1 MLRKII
7 TTTGESA
14 AILLPKEYLE
24 KMGIDIGDE
33 IDMSIKGQTLILR
46 PLDNSER
53 AQKIDEVTKIVFKRR
68 KSAYEKLAKEL
79 E

>member
-7 TTTGESA
+7 TAAGGSA
-14 AILLPKEYLE
+14 AILLPQECLE

-33 IDMSIKGQTLILR
+33 IDMSIKGRTLILR
-46 PLDNSER
+46 PLDDSER
-53 AQKIDEVTKIVFKRR
+53 AQKIDAFTKAVFKRR

-79 E
+79 D

>member
-1 MLRKII
+1 MLCKII
-7 TTTGESA
+7 AAVGESP
-14 AILLPKEYLE
+14 AIMLPQEYLK

-33 IDMSIKGQTLILR
+33 IDMSIKGRTLILR

-53 AQKIDEVTKIVFKRR
+53 AQKIDAATKAVFKRR
-68 KSAYEKLAKEL
+68 KSAYEKLAREL

>member
-7 TTTGESA
+7 IAAGESA
-14 AILLPKEYLE
+14 AVLLPQEYLE

-33 IDMSIKGQTLILR
+33 IDMSIKGRTLILR
-46 PLDNSER
+46 PLDDSER
-53 AQKIDEVTKIVFKRR
+53 AQKIDAVTSAVFKRR

-79 E
+79 D

>member
-1 MLRKII
+1 MSRKII
-7 TTTGESA
+7 TTAGESP

-33 IDMSIKGQTLILR
+33 IDMSIKGRTLILR

-53 AQKIDEVTKIVFKRR
+53 AQKIDAATKEVFKRR
-68 KSAYEKLAKEL
+68 KSAYEKLAREL

>member
-7 TTTGESA
+7 TTAGESA

-24 KMGIDIGDE
+24 KMGIDVGDE
-33 IDMSIKGQTLILR
+33 IDMSIKGRTLILR

-53 AQKIDEVTKIVFKRR
+53 TQKIDAVTKRVFKRR

-79 E
+79 D